1 MKVFAERLRELRVER
16 YLTQAQL
23 AKEIGVVQSSIVFWE
38 NDIKTPS
45 AEAVGVLAKYFGVTS
60 DFLLGLDN

>member
-23 AKEIGVVQSSIVFWE
+23 AKEIGVVQSSIVLGKRYKNSQCGGSGSTCKIFWS
-38 NDIKTPS
+38 N
-45 AEAVGVLAKYFGVTS
+45 F
-60 DFLLGLDN
+60 